1 MKNTRLLALIILL
14 LATVAM
20 VWRFWDVVM
29 LFFIA
34 AIIAYLLGPIVKL
47 LTFGGKVPR
56 GLAVAVTALLVVGL
70 FTWGM
75 FLLVPYLAGQITGV
89 VNDLTAY
96 AGSFDQLLNRAN
108 ELLSSWH
115 LPQPVLDWATGLLS
129 KSDTYLLKAAQ
140 ALLNWLV
147 NATSSVM
154 DIVVVM
160 ILIIYFMLDGS
171 KLIRTGLRLL
181 PERVRLRATRVV
193 DESNRYTWKYLGTKV
208 LVSLGMAAASYIGFS
223 IIGLRYALLFAGI
236 SFVLDFIPY
245 FGSLAAGVIEAIFAL
260 ITGGLS
266 QAIKVAIF
274 VVVIQQIEG
283 NVVSPKVQSDAVDI
297 HPLGVMF
304 ALLACSE
311 LWGPV
316 GMLISTPVAV
326 VFKTAVREVYYFIL
340 GEERP
345 QPAPAQTPSGKH
357 RKKKQKKGKP
367 EDSAGQAPAPA
378 SATASPETHAAASP
392 EAPSPASASSLEAA
406 LDETLREMTGASPE
420 EK

>member
-14 LATVAM
+14 LAAVVM

-47 LTFGGKVPR
+47 LTFGGKLPR

-70 FTWGM
+70 LVWGM
-75 FLLVPYLAGQITGV
+75 FLLVPYLAGQIAGV

-208 LVSLGMAAASYIGFS
+208 LVSLGMAIASYIGFS

-326 VFKTAVREVYYFIL
+326 VFKTAIREVYYFIL

-345 QPAPAQTPSGKH
+345 QPEPAEGSSGK
-357 RKKKQKKGKP
+357 RRNKKQKKGKLNA
-367 EDSAGQAPAPA
+367 SAGQASAPAPA
-378 SATASPETHAAASP
+378 PQTDTPASPD
-392 EAPSPASASSLEAA
+392 APSPASASSPEDA
-406 LDETLREMTGASPE
+406 LDETLREMTAASPE
-420 EK
+420 GK

>member
-115 LPQPVLDWATGLLS
+115 LPQPILDWATGLLS

-326 VFKTAVREVYYFIL
+326 VFKTAIREVYYFIL
-340 GEERP
+340 GEEPPRAE
-345 QPAPAQTPSGKH
+345 PAEGHSGK
-357 RKKKQKKGKP
+357 RRNKKQKKGKP
-367 EDSAGQAPAPA
+367 DASAGQASAPTPQTDTPA
-378 SATASPETHAAASP
+378 SPGDT
-392 EAPSPASASSLEAA
+392 SPASPSSPEDA
-406 LDETLREMTGASPE
+406 LDETLREMTAASPK

>member
-70 FTWGM
+70 LTWGM

-181 PERVRLRATRVV
+181 PERVRQRATRVV

-392 EAPSPASASSLEAA
+392 EAPSPASASSPEAA

>member
-47 LTFGGKVPR
+47 LTFGGKLPR

-70 FTWGM
+70 LTWGM

-345 QPAPAQTPSGKH
+345 QPVSAQTPSGKH

-392 EAPSPASASSLEAA
+392 EAPSPASASSPGAA

>member
-326 VFKTAVREVYYFIL
+326 VFKTAIREVYYFIL

-392 EAPSPASASSLEAA
+392 EAPSPASASSPEAA

>member
-14 LATVAM
+14 LATVAA

-47 LTFGGKVPR
+47 LTIGGRVPR

-75 FLLVPYLAGQITGV
+75 FLLVPYLAGQIAGV

-96 AGSFDQLLNRAN
+96 AGSFDQLLARAN
-108 ELLSSWH
+108 DLLASWH

-154 DIVVVM
+154 DIVVVL

-171 KLIRTGLRLL
+171 KLIRTGLGLL

-193 DESNRYTWKYLGTKV
+193 EESNRYTWKYLGTKV
-208 LVSLGMAAASYIGFS
+208 LVSLGMAAATYIGFS

-245 FGSLAAGVIEAIFAL
+245 FGSLAAGVIEAVFAL

-283 NVVSPKVQSDAVDI
+283 NVVAPKVQSDAVDI

-326 VFKTAVREVYYFIL
+326 VVRTAIREIYYFIL

-345 QPAPAQTPSGKH
+345 EPAPAEGPSGKG
-357 RKKKQKKGKP
+357 RKKRGRKRKP
-367 EDSAGQAPAPA
+367 QEPTGQASAPVQ
-378 SATASPETHAAASP
+378 TAASP
-392 EAPSPASASSLEAA
+392 EPEQENAPAKPDTPEAA
-406 LDETLREMTGASPE
+406 LEETLREMTGEPDAG
-420 EK
+420 K

>member
-115 LPQPVLDWATGLLS
+115 LPQPILDWATGLLS

-326 VFKTAVREVYYFIL
+326 VFKTAIREVYYFIL
-340 GEERP
+340 GEEPPRAE
-345 QPAPAQTPSGKH
+345 PAEGHSGK
-357 RKKKQKKGKP
+357 RRNKKQKKGKP
-367 EDSAGQAPAPA
+367 DASAGQASAP
-378 SATASPETHAAASP
+378 TPQTDTPASP
-392 EAPSPASASSLEAA
+392 EAPSPASPSSPEDA
-406 LDETLREMTGASPE
+406 LDETLREMTAASPK

>member
-367 EDSAGQAPAPA
+367 EDSAGQASAPA

-392 EAPSPASASSLEAA
+392 EAPSPASASSPEAA

>member
-14 LATVAM
+14 LTTVAM

-115 LPQPVLDWATGLLS
+115 LPQPILDWATGLLS

-326 VFKTAVREVYYFIL
+326 VFKTAIREVYYFIL
-340 GEERP
+340 GEEPPRAE
-345 QPAPAQTPSGKH
+345 PAEGHSGK
-357 RKKKQKKGKP
+357 RRNKKQKKGKP
-367 EDSAGQAPAPA
+367 DASAGQASAPTPQTDTPA
-378 SATASPETHAAASP
+378 SPGDT
-392 EAPSPASASSLEAA
+392 SPASPSSPEDA
-406 LDETLREMTGASPE
+406 LDETLREMTAASPK